1 MKHYDDFTNLYSL
14 SKTLRFELKPVGK
27 DGKPLSDED
36 AEMMLKEI
44 REQDKKIKK
53 AYTAL
58 KPVMDQIHEN
68 IINDSLKSE
77 EAKKISFS
85 AYLDEYKKGKEKNLE
100 NIEKSLREKIGST
113 FENTANEFAKKVG
126 KEEKEKNKKSKK
138 EEKDKPILKEKGIK
152 CLTEAGILKYIEKE
166 IHKLV
171 PDENQRKEFLDTKE
185 TIDSKGKKQ
194 VERSGHLETFKG
206 FFTYFTGYNQNREN
220 YYEYKKEA
228 STAVATRIVHEN
240 LPKFCDNII
249 QFSSDKEIKDKKM
262 RQIVIIPSRKNE
274 YLNAYQYLKDANR
287 NTQIKDAKT
296 NTMRETHPIEEKIFD
311 IKYFSEC
318 LAQSEIE
325 EYNRVIG
332 DYNLLINL
340 YNQAKGNDPNFR
352 KLPQFK
358 TLYKQIGCG
367 KNKALFFE
375 LKYDTIDEQQQAREI
390 AAESLSV
397 QGILELVS
405 NAGIKYFQK
414 KTDNIDLTTI
424 NTFTKWLKQSEHWD
438 GVYWSKSAV
447 DKVSNQYL
455 ANWHDIKDR
464 IQYILENGDKEQK
477 EILNPVASFDKKREE
492 QLKIHDVVELSG
504 LFDILDQGIAEGWSK
519 FFFKESILEDRK
531 SLIDEKLSP
540 SQNLINLICADIED
554 FAKEFLEQS
563 ESISK
568 VTDYKNETNIL
579 EIKDW
584 LDKAK
589 SVLWS
594 MKYFEVKESKVKGH
608 PINTDLANMLTALL
622 HADDADWFGWYDA
635 VRNYLTKKPQDD
647 AKKNKLKLNFFNPN
661 LLGGWSDGEEKNKG
675 AVLLKNGHKHYV
687 GLLIDR
693 NIFDTKKKNISIYNS
708 SNKDTGRLILR
719 NIAFKTLA
727 GKGFNGMFKV
737 KYGDI
742 GKTNPLE
749 AVQKLQEFIKS
760 YIIKK
765 DKITY
770 AQKYPSLKSVL
781 EKKYNDKKIFDKEIQ
796 EILRDCYENDFTP
809 IDWNTVLKFVE
820 EKKMYL
826 FEVYSK
832 DFSTTKGDKSNN
844 SNLNLQTIYWQNV
857 FQENSTIQLCGGGEI
872 FFREKATDKKIVHP
886 ANELIYRRSDG
897 QTASKF
903 KHDIIKDKRFT
914 AEKYSF
920 HIPIKINYQAPVSGI
935 REGRPNPPAFNA
947 VQQAVNNHFTQADD
961 IQFLG
966 IDRGEKHLIYYS
978 LVNAK
983 GEIQKQGDLD
993 VIKNKDYLKEIN
1005 EAAKIRR
1012 QKQENWQQKGNISNL
1027 KDGYISLVVHEII
1040 EKMKDENGKFKPTFI
1055 VLEDLNSGFKR
1066 GRQKFEQQVYQK
1078 FELALAKKL
1087 NFVVDKKAPM
1097 GEIGS
1102 VAKALQLTPPITNYQ
1117 DIEGKKQI
1125 GIMLY
1130 TRANY
1135 TSVTDPVTG
1144 WRKTIYL
1151 KTGSEGFIKE
1161 KILEAFTEIS
1171 VDEHGDYFF
1180 QYKDR
1185 NTEKIWTLWSSKNG
1199 KPLERY
1205 RAKRSKDKNKYE
1217 VESIDVKEILDK
1229 LFADFNKNDSLIKQL
1244 REDKELLKVN
1254 EHTAWES
1261 LRFVIDTL
1269 QQIRNSGDTNK
1280 KQENKFFGAD
1290 ESKNQDDNFLLSP
1303 IRNESGEHF
1312 DSRIFEKQKDPK
1324 LPKDADANGAY
1335 NIARKGIIMYEHI
1348 KQWVVEGKEKS
1359 DLDLFISDEE
1369 WDLWTVDREQWK
1381 QKLKVFASQKAKKEN
1396 AKRS

>member
-1 MKHYDDFTNLYSL
+1 M
-14 SKTLRFELKPVGK
+14 
-27 DGKPLSDED
+27 
-36 AEMMLKEI
+36 
-44 REQDKKIKK
+44 IKK
-53 AYTAL
+53 
-58 KPVMDQIHEN
+58 
-68 IINDSLKSE
+68 
-77 EAKKISFS
+77 
-85 AYLDEYKKGKEKNLE
+85 YK
-100 NIEKSLREKIGST
+100 
-113 FENTANEFAKKVG
+113 
-126 KEEKEKNKKSKK
+126 
-138 EEKDKPILKEKGIK
+138 
-152 CLTEAGILKYIEKE
+152 
-166 IHKLV
+166 
-171 PDENQRKEFLDTKE
+171 
-185 TIDSKGKKQ
+185 
-194 VERSGHLETFKG
+194 
-206 FFTYFTGYNQNREN
+206 
-220 YYEYKKEA
+220 
-228 STAVATRIVHEN
+228 
-240 LPKFCDNII
+240 
-249 QFSSDKEIKDKKM
+249 
-262 RQIVIIPSRKNE
+262 
-274 YLNAYQYLKDANR
+274 
-287 NTQIKDAKT
+287 
-296 NTMRETHPIEEKIFD
+296 
-311 IKYFSEC
+311 
-318 LAQSEIE
+318 
-325 EYNRVIG
+325 
-332 DYNLLINL
+332 
-340 YNQAKGNDPNFR
+340 
-352 KLPQFK
+352 
-358 TLYKQIGCG
+358 
-367 KNKALFFE
+367 
-375 LKYDTIDEQQQAREI
+375 
-390 AAESLSV
+390 
-397 QGILELVS
+397 
-405 NAGIKYFQK
+405 
-414 KTDNIDLTTI
+414 
-424 NTFTKWLKQSEHWD
+424 
-438 GVYWSKSAV
+438 
-447 DKVSNQYL
+447 
-455 ANWHDIKDR
+455 
-464 IQYILENGDKEQK
+464 
-477 EILNPVASFDKKREE
+477 
-492 QLKIHDVVELSG
+492 
-504 LFDILDQGIAEGWSK
+504 
-519 FFFKESILEDRK
+519 
-531 SLIDEKLSP
+531 
-540 SQNLINLICADIED
+540 
-554 FAKEFLEQS
+554 
-563 ESISK
+563 
-568 VTDYKNETNIL
+568 
-579 EIKDW
+579 
-584 LDKAK
+584 
-589 SVLWS
+589 
-594 MKYFEVKESKVKGH
+594 
-608 PINTDLANMLTALL
+608 
-622 HADDADWFGWYDA
+622 
-635 VRNYLTKKPQDD
+635 
-647 AKKNKLKLNFFNPN
+647 
-661 LLGGWSDGEEKNKG
+661 
-675 AVLLKNGHKHYV
+675 
-687 GLLIDR
+687 
-693 NIFDTKKKNISIYNS
+693 
-708 SNKDTGRLILR
+708 
-719 NIAFKTLA
+719 
-727 GKGFNGMFKV
+727 
-737 KYGDI
+737 
-742 GKTNPLE
+742 
-749 AVQKLQEFIKS
+749 
-760 YIIKK
+760 
-765 DKITY
+765 
-770 AQKYPSLKSVL
+770 
-781 EKKYNDKKIFDKEIQ
+781 
-796 EILRDCYENDFTP
+796 NDFTP